1 MKEYTIEDLTP
12 PAVQDIIANDYGGGM
27 VQAIVFGVE
36 VITPEGERRN
46 LFIWDKESS
55 ITIQLG
61 LSQLLQKG
69 LDIRALDAFMIFDDD
84 EEDDL

>member
-1 MKEYTIEDLTP
+1 MRDYTIEDLTP
-12 PAVQDIIANDYGGGM
+12 PAVNDIITTDYGGGM

-36 VITPEGERRN
+36 VITQEGERRN

-61 LSQLLQKG
+61 LAQLLSKG
-69 LDIRALDAFMIFDDD
+69 LDLRAFDAFMLADDD
-84 EEDDL
+84 EEDE